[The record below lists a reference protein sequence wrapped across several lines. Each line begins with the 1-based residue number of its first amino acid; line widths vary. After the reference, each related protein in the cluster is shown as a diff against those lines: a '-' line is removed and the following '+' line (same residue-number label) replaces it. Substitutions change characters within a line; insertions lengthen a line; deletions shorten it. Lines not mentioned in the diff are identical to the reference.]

1 MQSFKKIIFLFNPNE
16 RKRALLLMVMMLIMA
31 LLDMIGV
38 ASIMPFVAV
47 LTNPDVVET
56 NFILNTMFQAS
67 SIFGVDNKQQF
78 LFALGIIVFILLVTS
93 LAFKALTTW
102 VQLRFVQMR
111 EHSIGRRLVEGY
123 LHQPYSWFLNRHS
136 ADLGKTILSQV
147 QQVNGNAI
155 GPMFNLIS
163 QSIVAI
169 ALISLLFVVDPELSL
184 IISFTL
190 CLTYALVFK
199 LIKNILSRIGKER
212 LMSDRLRFESL
223 TEAFG
228 AAKEVKVGGLEKV
241 YIKRFS
247 NPSEIFAYNTSTA
260 QIISQLPRYALEIV
274 AFGGILLVILYFMS
288 KNNNLGTALP
298 MISLYAFAGYRL
310 MPALQKIYI
319 SLTQIRFVGPA
330 LDNLYKDLKNLKPFN
345 SNQVEDIITFN
356 NMISLKG
363 ISFHYPD
370 VSRIALKNIQINI
383 PVGSAVGFVGVTGSG
398 KTTMVDI
405 ILGLLEAQQGTL
417 EVDGKVITEN
427 NVRAWQRCI
436 GYVPQHIFLAD
447 DTVAAN
453 IAFGIETKDINQ
465 KDVERAAK
473 LANLHEFVI
482 EELSNKYQTV
492 VGERGIRLSGGQR
505 QRIGIARALYLKPQ
519 LLIFDEATSALD
531 SQTEMTVMK
540 SLKDLRKNITTILIA
555 HRLSTVKDCDNIF
568 VLEKGKLISEGKYNN
583 LIEKSPV
590 FRKLAQVKL

>member
-1 MQSFKKIIFLFNPNE
+1 
-16 RKRALLLMVMMLIMA
+16 
-31 LLDMIGV
+31 
-38 ASIMPFVAV
+38 
-47 LTNPDVVET
+47 
-56 NFILNTMFQAS
+56 
-67 SIFGVDNKQQF
+67 
-78 LFALGIIVFILLVTS
+78 
-93 LAFKALTTW
+93 
-102 VQLRFVQMR
+102 
-111 EHSIGRRLVEGY
+111 
-123 LHQPYSWFLNRHS
+123 
-136 ADLGKTILSQV
+136 
-147 QQVNGNAI
+147 
-155 GPMFNLIS
+155 
-163 QSIVAI
+163 
-169 ALISLLFVVDPELSL
+169 
-184 IISFTL
+184 
-190 CLTYALVFK
+190 
-199 LIKNILSRIGKER
+199 
-212 LMSDRLRFESL
+212 MSDRLRFESL